1 MQNKLNPFWRFFL
14 ILYSFLFLNA
24 RSLSHTLSFASTTL
38 GNTNNS
44 TCIRKSHHLPTNYIC
59 IFFVFI
65 FIRFFAFNKQLV
77 VGLHRHDYN
86 LPSYN
91 HAIRNHLTFL
101 WAHYYRLPK
110 KVDLVIYSLYAQ
122 IWDTRSCFTAN
133 QALHLYA
140 ARYDCVQG
148 AIIGIQLTT

>member
-1 MQNKLNPFWRFFL
+1 M
-14 ILYSFLFLNA
+14 Y
-24 RSLSHTLSFASTTL
+24 
-38 GNTNNS
+38 
-44 TCIRKSHHLPTNYIC
+44 
-59 IFFVFI
+59 FFVFI

-86 LPSYN
+86 LLSYN